1 MAAEVTPAQPE
12 PESPE
17 MVNPHSPEVAESTPP
32 VMNPDV
38 EAPTP
43 APTDDAVA
51 SLSSDNSDGPAP
63 EVTIALQETIT
74 RLSTEADSFRQQLED
89 RDLQYKRLAADFD
102 NFRKRTQREKEELT
116 EQIKCSTITEL
127 LPVVDS
133 FERARAHIAPQTDAE
148 ETIHRSYQ
156 GVYKQLV
163 DCLKR
168 VGVAAMRPEGKP
180 FDPNLHEA
188 VMREVS
194 GEYPEGTVLE
204 QLVRGYVLGD
214 RVLRHAMVKVS
225 IPGDNPPPADSE
237 NPAADPD

>member
-12 PESPE
+12 PQSPE
-17 MVNPHSPEVAESTPP
+17 MVNPYSPESLKNIPAVNT
-32 VMNPDV
+32 DV
-38 EAPTP
+38 ESPTP
-43 APTDDAVA
+43 DAPAEA
-51 SLSSDNSDGPAP
+51 MESPLSDNSDGPAP
-63 EVTIALQETIT
+63 EVITALEATVT
-74 RLSTEADSFRQQLED
+74 RLSTEGDALRQQLED
-89 RDLQYKRLAADFD
+89 RDIQYKRLAADFD

-133 FERARAHIAPQTDAE
+133 FERARAHIAPQTEAE

-168 VGVAAMRPEGKP
+168 VGVAAMRPEGSP

-194 GEYPEGTVLE
+194 TEYPEGTVLE
-204 QLVRGYVLGD
+204 QLVRGYVLGE

-225 IPGDNPPPADSE
+225 IPGESDSAVDS
-237 NPAADPD
+237 AASEPSSN

>member
-12 PESPE
+12 PQSPE
-17 MVNPHSPEVAESTPP
+17 MVNPSSPESLDNSPVVNPTSEPGVPEIQTDVAENPP
-32 VMNPDV
+32 VEPS
-38 EAPTP
+38 ET
-43 APTDDAVA
+43 
-51 SLSSDNSDGPAP
+51 PAP
-63 EVTIALQETIT
+63 EVIIALQETIT
-74 RLSTEADSFRQQLED
+74 RLSSEGDTLRQQLED
-89 RDLQYKRLAADFD
+89 RDIQYKRLAADFD

-133 FERARAHIAPQTDAE
+133 FERARTHIAPQTDAE

-168 VGVAAMRPEGKP
+168 VGVAAMRPEGDP

-194 GEYPEGTVLE
+194 TEYPEGTVLE
-204 QLVRGYVLGD
+204 QLVRGYVLGE

-225 IPGDNPPPADSE
+225 IPGDGDSSVAPE
-237 NPAADPD
+237 NSEATPN

>member
-17 MVNPHSPEVAESTPP
+17 MVNPHHLDISDNTPP
-32 VMNPDV
+32 VVNPDSESLTP
-38 EAPTP
+38 EAT
-43 APTDDAVA
+43 ADAVE
-51 SLSSDNSDGPAP
+51 SRSSDNSDDPTP
-63 EVTIALQETIT
+63 EVIVALQEAIT

-89 RDLQYKRLAADFD
+89 RDIQYKRLAADFD
-102 NFRKRTQREKEELT
+102 NFRKRTQREKDELT

-133 FERARAHIAPQTDAE
+133 FERARAHIAPQTEAE

-194 GEYPEGTVLE
+194 SEYPEGTVLE
-204 QLVRGYVLGD
+204 QLVRGYILGE

-225 IPGDNPPPADSE
+225 IPGESHPPVDPE
-237 NPAADPD
+237 NAEASSN